1 MTSPGV
7 SSPDT
12 IVFDD
17 NRDLCLAA
25 SPVSSSKILCVDSNA
40 ICRAFKDN
48 PDAFVVLMDIV
59 DANFDHAPLDLKLLE
74 LYNICVLTNKYDM
87 TKTLRPM
94 ATAWYQRLKIMCQR
108 SKKMQ
113 AYSKN
118 LFVAWELGC
127 QGAVEEM
134 LQDIAEKCHVANP
147 ELSDP
152 VAQPRVKMPKS
163 SMQKAKR

>member
-1 MTSPGV
+1 
-7 SSPDT
+7 
-12 IVFDD
+12 
-17 NRDLCLAA
+17 
-25 SPVSSSKILCVDSNA
+25 
-40 ICRAFKDN
+40 
-48 PDAFVVLMDIV
+48 MDIV

-94 ATAWYQRLKIMCQR
+94 ATAWYQTLKIMCQR

-134 LQDIAEKCHVANP
+134 LQDIAEKCHVGEFGSLLIDRNTRLINLETFRLVP
-147 ELSDP
+147 LIGKLRRLSI
-152 VAQPRVKMPKS
+152 S
-163 SMQKAKR
+163 HN